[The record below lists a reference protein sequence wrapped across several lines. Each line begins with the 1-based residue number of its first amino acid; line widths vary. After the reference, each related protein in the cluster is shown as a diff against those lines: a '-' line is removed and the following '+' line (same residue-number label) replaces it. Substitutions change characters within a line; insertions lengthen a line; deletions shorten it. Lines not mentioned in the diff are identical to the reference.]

1 MNELPSDKVKSRR
14 EFLVDAGT
22 FTAGALVAGGLI
34 STLSPT
40 QAEAAQPLPWPYA
53 ALNPQL
59 VGEAAIAHYK
69 TGGCMYATGK
79 ALIDALALATGS
91 PWDTFNPD
99 LMKFGG
105 GGISS
110 WGTLCGSVNA
120 GACVIQ
126 MVAGANAAALIDEYF
141 GWYCDFA
148 FPSARFDALTTVLY
162 KNQMTTVCNSPLC
175 HNSSGIWAGTAGF
188 KINSPER
195 KERCAKVAADC
206 AYKAAELLNA
216 WKAGTFVATKVAPD
230 FVNGTATER
239 CFGCH
244 VGALSRYD
252 NAQGKMNCLTSGC
265 HSDKATHH
273 L

>member
-1 MNELPSDKVKSRR
+1 MNELPTDKVTSRR
-14 EFLVDAGT
+14 QFLADAGT
-22 FTAGALVAGGLI
+22 FAAGAIVAGGLI
-34 STLSPT
+34 STLTPA
-40 QAEAAQPLPWPYA
+40 QAEAAQALPWPYQ
-53 ALNPQL
+53 ALDPQL
-59 VGEAAIAHYK
+59 VGDAAHTNYK

-79 ALIDALALATGS
+79 ALVDALATATGS

-110 WGTLCGSVNA
+110 WGSLCGSANA
-120 GACVIQ
+120 GAAVIQ
-126 MVAGANAAALIDEYF
+126 MVAGANAAALIDEFY
-141 GWYCDFA
+141 GWYSE
-148 FPSARFDALTTVLY
+148 FPFPTTRFDAVSLYPNQGTTIA
-162 KNQMTTVCNSPLC
+162 NSPLC
-175 HNSSGIWAGTAGF
+175 HQSSGIWATTNGF

-206 AYKAAELLNA
+206 AYKVVELLNA
-216 WKAGTFVATKVAPD
+216 WKAGTFVATKFAPD
-230 FVNGTATER
+230 FLSGTATER

-244 VGALSRYD
+244 VGATSRYD

-265 HSDKATHH
+265 HPNKATHH